1 MTKKTILSTLLLVIL
16 TAVTFNSCSSDDG
29 GDSCGKI
36 ENIGVSMIDAT
47 MISFYFETSNNA
59 NSTKIEYGLTGF
71 VKGTGTIMTTS
82 NTYVTIGKR
91 ATSSTMTLC
100 SSCASG

>member
-36 ENIGVSMIDAT
+36 ENAEKGLERAIQLGLIEQT
-47 MISFYFETSNNA
+47 CFE
-59 NSTKIEYGLTGF
+59 E
-71 VKGTGTIMTTS
+71 
-82 NTYVTIGKR
+82 GKEE
-91 ATSSTMTLC
+91 MV
-100 SSCASG
+100 